1 VEWFDK
7 AALTLAVFLPLAGAV
22 ALALLPRGR
31 DGLLRGT
38 ALAVTLLALLVGAGM
53 LVRFDDAAGRA
64 MQFEVQRS
72 WIPSVGATY
81 HLGVDGIGLPLL
93 LLSLLLSF
101 LCVVYSWRI
110 LPEPRNPK
118 AFLALLLLLE
128 TGMNG
133 TFAALDLI
141 LFFVFWELVLL
152 PMYFMIAVW
161 GGPRRDYAAIK
172 FILYTLIGSVVMLLG
187 FLALWLRSSPDAAGR
202 TFDLLALQELGVAR
216 FGGTFG
222 TIVFGAVA
230 LGFAVKVPVWP
241 LHTWLPDAHTEAP
254 TVGSVLLAGILLKMG
269 TYGFVRIALPILP
282 EAARTWAPVLGV
294 LGGIAIVYGA
304 LCCLAQRDVKRL
316 IAYSSVGHMGFV
328 MLGIATLTPAG
339 INAAVFGMVAHGVIT
354 GMLFFLAGSMH
365 ERYHTRDIVELGGG
379 MATLM
384 PRLAG
389 VFTLTCVASLGL
401 PGLAGFW
408 GEILALVAAWN
419 PAPGLSLP
427 LFRSLAVVG
436 LVGTLLTAGYFL
448 WLLQRVNL
456 GRVPDRWSG
465 RPLGDMA
472 GIEVAAWS
480 PLIVLT
486 VALGVVPGLV
496 LWVTNPSVTGLF
508 AGLFP

>member
-1 VEWFDK
+1 MDWFDDS
-7 AALTLAVFLPLAGAV
+7 ALTLAVFLPLLGAV
-22 ALALLPRGR
+22 AVAVLPRER
-31 DGLLRGT
+31 DGLIRGA
-38 ALAVTLLALLVGAGM
+38 ALGFTGLALLVGVGM
-53 LVRFDDAAGRA
+53 LARFDYGAGA
-64 MQFEVQRS
+64 TMQFEVSRS
-72 WIPSVGATY
+72 WIPSIGAGY
-81 HLGVDGIGLPLL
+81 HVGVDGIALPLL
-93 LLSLLLSF
+93 VLSLLLSL

-133 TFAALDLI
+133 TFDI
-141 LFFVFWELVLL
+141 
-152 PMYFMIAVW
+152 
-161 GGPRRDYAAIK
+161 
-172 FILYTLIGSVVMLLG
+172 
-187 FLALWLRSSPDAAGR
+187 
-202 TFDLLALQELGVAR
+202 LALQELGAAR

-222 TIVFGAVA
+222 TIVFAAVA

-269 TYGFVRIALPILP
+269 TYGFVRIALPVLP
-282 EAARTWAPVLGV
+282 DAARTWAPVLGV
-294 LGGIAIVYGA
+294 LGAVAIIYGA

-328 MLGIATLTPAG
+328 MLGIATLTPTG

-389 VFTLTCVASLGL
+389 VFTLACIASLGL

-408 GEILALVAAWN
+408 GEILALFAAWN
-419 PAPGLSLP
+419 PAAGLSVP
-427 LFRSLAVVG
+427 LFRTLAAVG
-436 LVGTLLTAGYFL
+436 LLGTLLTAGYFL

-465 RPLGDMA
+465 KPLGDVA
-472 GIEVAAWS
+472 PIEVAAWS
-480 PLIVLT
+480 PLIVLI
-486 VALGVVPGLV
+486 VALGFAPGLI
-496 LWVTNPSVTGLF
+496 LWLTNPSVTGWFTELF
-508 AGLFP
+508 ALART